1 MGASSGETAGSGLTR
16 AHTWGVII
24 PLLAV
29 LSVSYVSKYVHI
41 SAYQPI
47 NALAAGAIVGSIS
60 YFLLPKFREESHI
73 LAKAVL
79 IGLLV
84 AEILVLKPYGA
95 LPTMSTITLWLC
107 FYYHSVEGL

>member
-60 YFLLPKFREESHI
+60 YFLLPKFRED
-73 LAKAVL
+73 
-79 IGLLV
+79 
-84 AEILVLKPYGA
+84 
-95 LPTMSTITLWLC
+95 
-107 FYYHSVEGL
+107 YHSVEGL